1 MDSELGNP
9 SLVQAVINA
18 RQRFQDENE
27 YIEAWCIAPRTVIR
41 LLDTQTAPIHMPQSY
56 AEDLSSAQHAY
67 PWMIEALESIGLP
80 MPVPDVSPW
89 WVWIRREPEMPAPY
103 ANDVPDGYAVMHLRL
118 PASELLISDFDL
130 WHFVLW
136 GSYIA
141 ESARDEETYEANTA
155 NDSSLAETRMKHS
168 WQRIFDVDFGPLGY
182 HRAPSEKSLQ
192 GCIWYLKKD
201 WLIEVLERHQLA
213 ELPDSEETA

>member
-1 MDSELGNP
+1 MLGIA
-9 SLVQAVINA
+9 SHA
-18 RQRFQDENE
+18 RHRFQDEDG
-27 YIEAWCIAPRTVIR
+27 YIEAWCIASRAIIR
-41 LLDTQTAPIHMPQSY
+41 SLETQTSPIHIPRRH
-56 AEDLSSAQHAY
+56 AEDLSNAQHAY
-67 PWMIEALESIGLP
+67 PWMIEVLESIGLP

-141 ESARDEETYEANTA
+141 ESAADEETYENDAANHA
-155 NDSSLAETRMKHS
+155 SLAETRVKHS
-168 WQRIFDVDFGPLGY
+168 WQRIFDVEFGSTDY
-182 HRAPSEKSLQ
+182 HGALSGKSLQ

-201 WLIEVLERHQLA
+201 WLIEVLEPHQLA
-213 ELPDSEETA
+213 EFPDAEDTLG

>member
-1 MDSELGNP
+1 
-9 SLVQAVINA
+9 
-18 RQRFQDENE
+18 
-27 YIEAWCIAPRTVIR
+27 
-41 LLDTQTAPIHMPQSY
+41 
-56 AEDLSSAQHAY
+56 
-67 PWMIEALESIGLP
+67 
-80 MPVPDVSPW
+80 
-89 WVWIRREPEMPAPY
+89 MPAPY
-103 ANDVPDGYAVMHLRL
+103 ANDVPEGYAVMHLRL

-141 ESARDEETYEANTA
+141 ESAQDEETYETNAA

-168 WQRIFDVDFGPLGY
+168 WQRIFDVDFGSSDY
-182 HRAPSEKSLQ
+182 HGAPSEKSLQ

-213 ELPDSEETA
+213 EFPDDEETVAD